1 LRQNCPAF
9 EYQYNTQLSC
19 QGGSAEVELKKGDT
33 IKLTTDRAYAEKGT
47 AQTVFVDYEN
57 ITKVVKQGNRV
68 FVDDG
73 LISLVVNNV
82 GKLHLH
88 FFHNRRCAN
97 EELPFLC
104 VMGAPRVMP
113 PIYCHGDYNR

>member
-1 LRQNCPAF
+1 MLPLQTSC
-9 EYQYNTQLSC
+9 NTHLSC
-19 QGGSAEVELKKGDT
+19 QGGSAEVELKKGDS
-33 IKLTTDRAYAEKGT
+33 IKLTTDKAYAEKGT

-57 ITKVVKQGNRV
+57 ITKVVKKGNRV

-88 FFHNRRCAN
+88 FIHCRCAN
-97 EELPFLC
+97 NELPFC
-104 VMGAPRVMP
+104 
-113 PIYCHGDYNR
+113 II

>member
-1 LRQNCPAF
+1 VLLLQTS
-9 EYQYNTQLSC
+9 YNTQLCS

-33 IKLTTDRAYAEKGT
+33 IKLTTNKAYAEKGT

-82 GKLHLH
+82 GKLLLC
-88 FFHNRRCAN
+88 FFHYRSCAN
-97 EELPFLC
+97 NDLSFLC
-104 VMGAPRVMP
+104 N
-113 PIYCHGDYNR
+113 IY